1 MDEYDSIVEHRPF
14 LIHNSQLFG
23 LWQLKNLKVIAFSAT
38 SCKYMERLVTNC
50 INDPVILNFESEY
63 SVCHGA
69 DNIQD
74 GHIVACERQ
83 ALIYPK
89 LEDELNKYYDSKPLV
104 VIYEEGQLDI
114 VKHIIHD
121 YKYTYYLGTS
131 SETLF
136 NIKD

>member
-38 SCKYMERLVTNC
+38 SCKYTERLVTNC
-50 INDPVILNFESEY
+50 IDDLVILNFESEY

-74 GHIVACERQ
+74 GHIVACKSPES
-83 ALIYPK
+83 IYPQ
-89 LEDELNKYYDSKPLV
+89 LEEELNKYYDSKPMV
-104 VIYEEGQLDI
+104 VIYEVGQLE
-114 VKHIIHD
+114 IIKRILQD

-131 SETLF
+131 SETLY